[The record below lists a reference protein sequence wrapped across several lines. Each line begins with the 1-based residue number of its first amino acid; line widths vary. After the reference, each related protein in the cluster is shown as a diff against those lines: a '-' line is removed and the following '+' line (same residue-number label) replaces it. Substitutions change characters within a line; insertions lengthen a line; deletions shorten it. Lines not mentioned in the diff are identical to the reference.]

1 MKRQKKRRRF
11 QTSTSWNIPQS
22 QTIEEMEPEK
32 LAAYVRRAEKEVLPI
47 IMDMQLSPAG
57 AEFLLAQRTKAQV
70 TGDPRLI
77 PELAMLLANTVL
89 ALWQAGIYTPSPKYP
104 YTFEETLQ
112 EIQED
117 VQGWAVYFQP
127 FIVAQEQALRG
138 LGQGAEGIF
147 MPPEIRP

>member
-1 MKRQKKRRRF
+1 
-11 QTSTSWNIPQS
+11 
-22 QTIEEMEPEK
+22 
-32 LAAYVRRAEKEVLPI
+32 VRRAEKEVLPI

-77 PELAMLLANTVL
+77 PELAMLFANTVL

-127 FIVAQEQALRG
+127 FIVAQEQALRD

-147 MPPEIRP
+147 MSPETHP